1 MSAVH
6 FRDNA
11 QAIAE
16 IRETLGVAAQ
26 GPS

>member
-1 MSAVH
+1 MVAVH

-16 IRETLGVAAQ
+16 LDVVLGRAAA
-26 GPS
+26 